1 MTPPPPSELAPDF
14 PRWWAET
21 GGGRHGVPRQCVVRE
36 GRVFFL
42 RSRSGREATGVLSVA
57 DLETGEEAVVFD
69 PADLGGEEG
78 PLVAAER
85 ARRERAREGGAGV
98 VAFSLD
104 AAGRRAAFALGGRLV
119 VVDLAAG
126 EPAGSVSLGT
136 GRSGVRAVAV
146 APGVVDPRIDP
157 TGSRVAY
164 VRDRAL
170 FVVDLARDDERLVLG
185 PATPTETV
193 GLADFAAAEELGRLG
208 GLWWAPSGD
217 QVLVE
222 VVDESPV
229 STWWRSDPTDPTR
242 PAEPARYPAAGTA
255 NARWRLLACPLA
267 GEVVELAGGPEGDV
281 EYLAEVAWPT
291 GCLPL
296 VSLLSRDQRRLF
308 VVELDPTARASG
320 PGGSRGRLLQSEE
333 DPDWVDVVPGTPDR
347 LSDGRLVT
355 VGVRDGSR
363 RLLVDGVAAT
373 PAGLEVRGVEVAGS
387 GVLVVG
393 QADDAASQRLWWW
406 EDGRLD
412 AVSEPEGWATG
423 VAGRDGAGRP
433 VVVAQVGRL
442 DRPGVETLGLRAPS
456 TPPGAAGRPA
466 PDDRWVPTV
475 RVRSRAEP
483 PPLSV
488 GPQILRR
495 RSGECRV
502 AVVLPE
508 GHDGVAPP
516 LPVVMDPYG
525 GPHAQRVQAQ
535 ASAFLLSQYLA
546 NEGFAVV
553 VADGRGTPGPPA
565 FERAVRGDLAGPVLE
580 DQVAA
585 LDDASDRYPALDR
598 SRVGI
603 RGWSFGGF
611 LAALA
616 VLERPDVFHAAVAGA
631 PVTDWRLYDTAYSE
645 RYLGSDPAGAD
656 VDAYRRSG
664 LLHRA
669 ARLRRPLL
677 LVHGLADDNV
687 YVAHSLR
694 LSAALTTAGRPHGF
708 LPLPGVSHMT
718 PQVAVRESLLRL
730 ELEFF
735 RRELARPAPA
745 LGDVLGDDR
754 TGDDRTGGGN
764 AERPR
769 EGRAGRTE
777 AGQ

>member
-1 MTPPPPSELAPDF
+1 MTPPPPTGPETDF
-14 PRWWAET
+14 PRWWALT
-21 GGGRHGVPRQCVVRE
+21 GGGRHGVPRQCVVRG

-42 RSRSGREATGVLSVA
+42 RSRSGREATGLLSVA
-57 DLETGEEAVVFD
+57 ELGTGREAVVLD
-69 PADLGGEEG
+69 PVELGGEEG
-78 PLVAAER
+78 PLVGAER

-98 VAFSLD
+98 VGFSVD
-104 AAGRRAAFALGGRLV
+104 EEGRRVALALGGRLV
-119 VVDLAAG
+119 VVDLGADWPG
-126 EPAGSVSLGT
+126 GSEPVGT
-136 GRSGVRAVAV
+136 SSSGARVVAV
-146 APGVVDPRIDP
+146 AAGVVDPRIDP

-170 FVVDLARDDERLVLG
+170 FVVDLASGEERLVLA
-185 PATPTETV
+185 PTTPTETV
-193 GLADFAAAEELGRLG
+193 GLADFVAAEELGRLRG
-208 GLWWAPSGD
+208 FWWAPRGD

-229 STWWRSDPTDPTR
+229 ATWWRSDPTE
-242 PAEPARYPAAGTA
+242 PAAPATPARYPAAGTA
-255 NARWRLLACPLA
+255 NARWRLLACPLT
-267 GEVVELAGGPEGDV
+267 GEVVELASGPTGDV
-281 EYLAEVAWPT
+281 EYLAQVAWPT
-291 GCLPL
+291 GFSPL
-296 VSLLSRDQRRLF
+296 VSLLSRDQRRLL
-308 VVELDPTARASG
+308 VVELDPGAAPAG
-320 PGGSRGRLLQSEE
+320 PGGSRGRLLGSEE
-333 DPDWVDVVPGTPDR
+333 DPDWVDVVPGTPAR

-363 RLLVDGVAAT
+363 RLVVDGVAVT
-373 PAGLEVRGVEVAGS
+373 PSGLEVRGVEVAGS

-406 EDGRLD
+406 EDGRL
-412 AVSEPEGWATG
+412 APLTEPEGWATG
-423 VAGRDGAGRP
+423 VAGRDDAGRP
-433 VVVAQVGRL
+433 VVIAQVGRL
-442 DRPGVETLGLRAPS
+442 GRPGPETRGLR
-456 TPPGAAGRPA
+456 PPPDGPERDGRPA
-466 PDDRWVPTV
+466 PDDRWVETLV
-475 RVRSRAEP
+475 VASRAEP
-483 PPLSV
+483 PPCAV

-495 RSGECRV
+495 RPAERRV

-516 LPVVMDPYG
+516 LPVLMDPYG

-535 ASAFLLSQYLA
+535 ASAFVLSQYLA

-565 FERAVRGDLAGPVLE
+565 FERAVRGDLAGPVLD

-585 LDDASDRYPALDR
+585 LEDAAGRFPALDR

-645 RYLGSDPAGAD
+645 RYLGSDPDGAD
-656 VDAYRRSG
+656 ADAYRRSG

-669 ARLRRPLL
+669 AQLRRPLL

-730 ELEFF
+730 EVAFF
-735 RRELARPAPA
+735 RRELTRPATAP
-745 LGDVLGDDR
+745 GDVPGRNRLAEGD
-754 TGDDRTGGGN
+754 TAGPSGK
-764 AERPR
+764 R
-769 EGRAGRTE
+769 EGRIE
-777 AGQ
+777 VEQ